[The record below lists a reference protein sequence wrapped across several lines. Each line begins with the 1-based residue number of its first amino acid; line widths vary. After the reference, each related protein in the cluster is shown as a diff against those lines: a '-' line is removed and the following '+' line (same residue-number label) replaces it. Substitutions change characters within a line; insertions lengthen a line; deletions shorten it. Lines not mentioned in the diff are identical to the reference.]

1 MASIRDL
8 KKDINHVL
16 GDIIERVY
24 VWELENPKGD
34 FKKSEALI
42 DEVIQTFDELMVKVS
57 DRSVESRSA
66 HLKSVSRELEDRG
79 QKLIDKLNKL

>member
-24 VWELENPKGD
+24 VWELENPEGD
-34 FKKSEALI
+34 LKKSEALI
-42 DEVIQTFDELMVKVS
+42 DEAIKTFDELIVRVS

-66 HLKSVSRELEDRG
+66 HLKAISKELEDRG
-79 QKLIDKLNKL
+79 QKLIEKLSKL